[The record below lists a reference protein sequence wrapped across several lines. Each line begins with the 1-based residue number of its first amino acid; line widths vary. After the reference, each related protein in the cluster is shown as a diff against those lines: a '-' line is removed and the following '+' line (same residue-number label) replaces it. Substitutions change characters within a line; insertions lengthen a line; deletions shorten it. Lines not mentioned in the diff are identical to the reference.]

1 MEIIKTILEV
11 LNNYGLIGLI
21 IVAFMESSFFPI
33 PPDVLLIPLSIAN
46 PNLAIVY
53 GLLTT
58 FSSVAGAVFGWWLGK
73 RFGRKVLRKIVSD
86 RIINKADAYFAKYGG
101 QSLAIAGFS
110 PIPYKVFTILSGISK
125 VKLKD
130 VIIWSLLGRGARF
143 LLEGIVIMIL
153 GKSAENFINH
163 YFGWV
168 TVGVVIL
175 VLMIFV
181 VFKQLKKNSD
191 S

>member
-11 LNNYGLIGLI
+11 LNNYGLFGLI
-21 IVAFMESSFFPI
+21 IVAFTESSFFPI

-53 GLLTT
+53 ALVTT
-58 FSSVAGAVFGWWLGK
+58 FSSVAGAVFGWWIGK

-86 RIINKADAYFAKYGG
+86 QIIEKADTYFEKYGG

-125 VKLKD
+125 VNLKD
-130 VIIWSLLGRGARF
+130 VIIWSILGRGARF
-143 LLEGIVIMIL
+143 LLEGVVIMIL

-163 YFGWV
+163 YFGWISV
-168 TVGVVIL
+168 VVVIL
-175 VLMIFV
+175 VLMIV
-181 VFKQLKKNSD
+181 VIYKWLKRKSD
-191 S
+191 R